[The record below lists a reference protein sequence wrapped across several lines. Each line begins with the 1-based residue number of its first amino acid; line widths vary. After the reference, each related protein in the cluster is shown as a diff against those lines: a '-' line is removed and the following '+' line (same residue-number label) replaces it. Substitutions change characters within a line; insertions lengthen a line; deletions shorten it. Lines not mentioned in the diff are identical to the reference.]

1 MPASSYAQSTLDPAA
16 QNFDI
21 IVVFNVDISENFVRK
36 AINSLEETCLKF
48 LLCKYCPKGT
58 VDHTE
63 LHLLLYKI

>member
-36 AINSLEETCLKF
+36 AINSIAEIVLNSF
-48 LLCKYCPKGT
+48 LCKYFPYSP
-58 VDHTE
+58 VDHT
-63 LHLLLYKI
+63 